1 MRSAHNPNLC
11 PPRYLCKE
19 APYGGE
25 LAFNEDSLRDMHN
38 ADLCDTLGNLV
49 HRATNLCHKF
59 CDGVIPDVA
68 TASPIDF
75 SSVLDSYQTKMT
87 NFELEGG
94 ASIAIHG
101 FRDINRYLTEEAP
114 WLKKGEEFDEFRRI
128 VVRTTLEAIYV
139 LTHLLAPFIPV
150 GSASIFCKLNTE
162 PLSLVELS
170 RDGRNLKEGTP
181 VEIGDVL
188 YSKVCATHHGYFGLS
203 GQSALLRNRGCS
215 VLAFRFYPRR
225 S

>member
-1 MRSAHNPNLC
+1 
-11 PPRYLCKE
+11 
-19 APYGGE
+19 
-25 LAFNEDSLRDMHN
+25 MHN

-49 HRATNLCHKF
+49 HRATNLCHKY

-68 TASPIDF
+68 TSSPIDF
-75 SSVLDSYQTKMT
+75 STVLDSYETKMT

-114 WLKKGEEFDEFRRI
+114 WLKKGQEFDEFRRC
-128 VVRTTLEAIYV
+128 VVRTTLEAIYI
-139 LTHLLAPFIPV
+139 LTHLLAPFIPL
-150 GSASIFCKLNTE
+150 GSASIFRKLNTE
-162 PLSLVELS
+162 PLLVAELS

-188 YSKVCATHHGYFGLS
+188 YSKVCATHHEYFALS
-203 GQSALLRNRGCS
+203 GQVTLLRNRGCS
-215 VLAFRFYPRR
+215 AIAFRFYQRM